1 MRPPRLVDIAAH
13 AKVSEATVSRV
24 LNNKPNV
31 AESTRQSVLT
41 ALDVLGYERPLQLR
55 RKTAG
60 LVGLIVPELDNPIFP
75 VLAQIIETA
84 LAVHGYIPVL
94 CTQTPGGMHED
105 DYTEML
111 LDRGVAGMI
120 VVSGQHADTTTSPD
134 RYQRLRD
141 AGLSAAEIG
150 RLSSPIG
157 LDLGARTPEETAIS
171 IAAEIIQGR
180 WGGSGERL
188 ATTEGP
194 IHATADR

>member
-31 AESTRQSVLT
+31 AEATRQSVLT

-84 LAVHGYIPVL
+84 LAVHGYTPVL

-120 VVSGQHADTTTSPD
+120 VVSGQHADTV
-134 RYQRLRD
+134 RLRD
-141 AGLSAAEIG
+141 RSQPPPRGPRRRRGRAGRVAPQPRRPRDGHGVRHERARRCLGGVG
-150 RLSSPIG
+150 RRGPRRRG
-157 LDLGARTPEETAIS
+157 P
-171 IAAEIIQGR
+171 
-180 WGGSGERL
+180 GG
-188 ATTEGP
+188 
-194 IHATADR
+194 